1 MIDVGLWC
9 KIVFVGLRLNLGDD
23 PAKLLQMSNILQA
36 LLSSTSDAIFVKDLQ
51 GRYVIA
57 NETAAEYFG
66 TTVEAMLGKDD
77 VTLFPADIAQ
87 QIMQNDERVIR
98 TGESCNYEEEVSSQ
112 GLTRWLLSKKHPWRD
127 DDGSVVGIIG
137 ILQDITENKKN
148 QKALQL
154 SEEGFRLATAAAE
167 LGMWFWDLT
176 TDELVWT
183 PKCKALFGLTTD
195 TQISYE
201 FFLNCLHPDD
211 REFTDKAVSC
221 ALAEKTVYDVEYRV
235 MWSDASVHWIAAKGR
250 ATYDVD
256 GNPIRMMGTVQDIS
270 DRKKVEENLQQSE
283 LNFRTLADT
292 MPQMFWTTQANGYH
306 DYFNKRWYEYT
317 GMTWEETQGWG
328 WNHLLH
334 PDDRQR
340 CLDVWNESLKTGKDY
355 YIEYRFRRASDGQY
369 RWFIGQAFP
378 LRDEHGKILRWFGSC
393 TDIDDKKLT
402 EEALRD
408 ALQKQKLAYEEAE
421 KANRIKDEFLA
432 VLSHEL
438 RTPLNPILG
447 WAKIIK
453 RGNLN
458 PGKMA
463 EALEIIERNA
473 KLQAQLIEDLLD
485 VSRILQ
491 GKLTLNID
499 TVNLKSVILAALE
512 TVRLTAEVKNIEIQT
527 VLADTSMVSGDGG
540 RLQQVFWNLLSNAVK
555 FTPKA
560 GRVEITLEE
569 VQDYAK
575 VTITDTGKGISADF
589 LPWVFDYFRQAD
601 SATTRKFGGLGLGL
615 AIVRQITEMHG
626 GTVKAESLGENL
638 GASFTVKLPLF
649 QAISKKGESEE
660 GQVDSN
666 SQNLEGVEIL
676 VVDDDTDSR
685 DFIAFVLEM
694 GGATVTQ
701 AASALEALQKLTEF
715 KPNII
720 VSDIGMPEMDGY
732 MLMRQIRNLQSEEI
746 ARIPAVAVTAYAGEY
761 DHQQALSAGFQ
772 KHVSKPVEPD
782 ELVAVVTQLLGERL

>member
-1 MIDVGLWC
+1 MT
-9 KIVFVGLRLNLGDD
+9 
-23 PAKLLQMSNILQA
+23 NILQA

-57 NETAAEYFG
+57 NEIAAEYFG

-87 QIMQNDERVIR
+87 QIIQNDERIIR
-98 TGESCNYEEEVSSQ
+98 TGESCTYEEKVSHQ
-112 GLTRWLLSKKHPWRD
+112 GITRWLLSKKHPWCD
-127 DDGSVVGIIG
+127 DDDSIVGIIG
-137 ILQDITENKKN
+137 IIQDITENKKN
-148 QKALQL
+148 QEALQL

-183 PKCKALFGLTTD
+183 PKCKALFGLTVD
-195 TQISYE
+195 TQISYQL
-201 FFLNCLHPDD
+201 FLNCLHPDD
-211 REFTDKAVSC
+211 REFTDEAVSC
-221 ALAEKTVYDVEYRV
+221 ALAQKTIYDVEYRTV
-235 MWSDASVHWIAAKGR
+235 WPDGSLHWIAAKGR

-256 GNPIRMMGTVQDIS
+256 GNPVRMMGTVQDIS
-270 DRKKVEENLQQSE
+270 DRKQVEENLRQSE

-292 MPQMFWTTQANGYH
+292 MPQMFWTTQADGFH
-306 DYFNKRWYEYT
+306 DYFNKRWCEYT
-317 GMTWEETQGWG
+317 GMTLKETQGWG
-328 WNHLLH
+328 WSHLLH
-334 PDDRQR
+334 PDDKQR
-340 CLDVWNESLKTGKDY
+340 CLDIWNESLSTGKDY

-369 RWFIGQAFP
+369 HWFIGQAFP
-378 LRDEHGKILRWFGSC
+378 LRDEGGKILKWFGSC
-393 TDIDDKKLT
+393 TDIHDKKRT

-408 ALQKQKLAYEEAE
+408 SLQKQKAAYEEAE

-512 TVRLTAEVKNIEIQT
+512 TVRLTAEVKNIKIQT

-575 VTITDTGKGISADF
+575 ITITDTGKGISADF

-649 QAISKKGESEE
+649 QAISREDESEE

-666 SQNLEGVEIL
+666 SQNLLGVEIL
-676 VVDDDTDSR
+676 VVDDDIDSR

-715 KPNII
+715 KPDII

-761 DHQQALSAGFQ
+761 DYQQALSAGFQ

>member
-1 MIDVGLWC
+1 
-9 KIVFVGLRLNLGDD
+9 
-23 PAKLLQMSNILQA
+23 MSNILQA

-57 NETAAEYFG
+57 NEIAAGYFG

-77 VTLFPADIAQ
+77 TTLFSVDIAR
-87 QIMQNDERVIR
+87 QIIQNDERVIR
-98 TGESCNYEEEVSSQ
+98 TGESCTYEEEVCNP
-112 GLTRWLLSKKHPWRD
+112 GLKRWLLSKKHPWRD
-127 DDGSVVGIIG
+127 DDGSIVGIIG
-137 ILQDITENKKN
+137 ILRDITENKKN
-148 QKALQL
+148 QEALQL

-176 TDELVWT
+176 TNELVWT
-183 PKCKALFGLTTD
+183 PKCKTLFGLTTD

-201 FFLNCLHPDD
+201 LFLNCLHPDD
-211 REFTDKAVSC
+211 RQSTDAAVSC
-221 ALAEKTVYDVEYRV
+221 AIAQKTIYDVEYRTV
-235 MWSDASVHWIAAKGR
+235 WSDGSLHWIAAKGR

-256 GNPIRMMGTVQDIS
+256 GKPVRMMGTVQDIS
-270 DRKKVEENLQQSE
+270 DRKKVEKDLQQSE

-292 MPQMFWTTQANGYH
+292 MPQMFWTTQPNGYH

-340 CLDVWNESLKTGKDY
+340 CLDIWNESLKTGKDY

-393 TDIDDKKLT
+393 TDIDDKKRT

-458 PGKMA
+458 PEKTV

-491 GKLTLNID
+491 GKLTLNVG
-499 TVNLKSVILAALE
+499 TVNLKLVILAALE
-512 TVRLTAEVKNIEIQT
+512 TVRLAAEVKTIEIQT
-527 VLADTSMVSGDGG
+527 VLADIGMLSGDGG
-540 RLQQVFWNLLSNAVK
+540 RLQQVFWNILSNGVK
-555 FTPKA
+555 FTPKG
-560 GRVEITLEE
+560 GRIEITLEE
-569 VQDYAK
+569 VQGYAK
-575 VTITDTGKGISADF
+575 VTVTDTGKGISPDF

-626 GTVKAESLGENL
+626 GSVKAYSLGENL
-638 GASFTVKLPLF
+638 GASFTVTLPLF
-649 QAISKKGESEE
+649 QTIRGENESEFV
-660 GQVDSN
+660 QVDSN
-666 SQNLEGVEIL
+666 SQNLEGIEIL

-685 DFIAFVLEM
+685 DFIAFALEM

-701 AASALEALQKLTEF
+701 AASGLEALQILTQF
-715 KPNII
+715 KPDII

-732 MLMRQIRNLQSEEI
+732 MLMRQIRNLQPEEI
-746 ARIPAVAVTAYAGEY
+746 ALIPAVALTAYAGEY

-782 ELVAVVTQLLGERL
+782 ELVAIIAQLLGK